1 MSKPNSKALVYFFKI
16 VLGRVLGFLFYALGA
31 WWVIGTRAYIYF
43 CYCVI
48 SSIAAGLYMMLRNP
62 ETFAERD
69 KISPDTP
76 VWDKVIVLVYWLLAF
91 FGIYLI
97 AGLEANNTLTL
108 DATFWGGMFLCLF
121 SSVLSLSAM
130 AVNTFLESSARI
142 QEDRGQSVV
151 DNGVYS
157 VIRHPTYAAILLW
170 CVSVSLVFP
179 TLFVWLTATVIATLI
194 VVRTALEDKMLLEN
208 LDGYNAYAKRTRWRL
223 IPFIW

>member
-1 MSKPNSKALVYFFKI
+1 
-16 VLGRVLGFLFYALGA
+16 
-31 WWVIGTRAYIYF
+31 
-43 CYCVI
+43 
-48 SSIAAGLYMMLRNP
+48 MMLRNP
-62 ETFAERD
+62 ETFVERD
-69 KISPDTP
+69 KISPDTR

-179 TLFVWLTATVIATLI
+179 TLFVWLTATVIATII